1 MSPWQFAIAHSCD
14 LINVVSNILKSA
26 YHGVLTLDSRI
37 SSYYTRT
44 FGLENLQIEVLVPVL
59 RGTSTSSPSW
69 ISKFLV
75 SVLRLLHCISEVCSP
90 TTKAV
95 DQNKDVRDDFRD
107 RNESFEDP
115 GRRQRRRS
123 EELCLEPEMHVRRNP
138 HTKTRVLIFK
148 SNMDSKYEKKS
159 AIWIV
164 FAYPASLICPISPN
178 LSDGEIPA
186 EIGSRVIRRRDT
198 VASRRWISAWYNW

>member
-1 MSPWQFAIAHSCD
+1 MELIPWC
-14 LINVVSNILKSA
+14 INIWFQNFKLLDQNFWSLKSPDRSPRTSPP
-26 YHGVLTLDSRI
+26 GDVDVLAILD
-37 SSYYTRT
+37 
-44 FGLENLQIEVLVPVL
+44 FQIPCFHPKTPALYL
-59 RGTSTSSPSW
+59 RSLLTNHESCGRST
-69 ISKFLV
+69 
-75 SVLRLLHCISEVCSP
+75 
-90 TTKAV
+90 V
-95 DQNKDVRDDFRD
+95 DQNKDVRDDFRN
-107 RNESFEDP
+107 RNES
-115 GRRQRRRS
+115 
-123 EELCLEPEMHVRRNP
+123 P